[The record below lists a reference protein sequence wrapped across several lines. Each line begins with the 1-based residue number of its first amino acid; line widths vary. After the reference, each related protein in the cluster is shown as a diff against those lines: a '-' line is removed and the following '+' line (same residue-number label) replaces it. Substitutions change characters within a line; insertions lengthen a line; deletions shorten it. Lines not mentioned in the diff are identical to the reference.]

1 MPQICRVR
9 RNTEFQIRAVV
20 RRIESCP
27 KQNNDADELIVEKG
41 IGIGIADFN
50 AESTLSAL
58 GEALERLPEL
68 IKASAVEAKRI
79 RAEDPGYL
87 KPLFFEKLSAEG

>member
-1 MPQICRVR
+1 MF
-9 RNTEFQIRAVV
+9 TEAKSLGVPMVISRDTAIG
-20 RRIESCP
+20 RE
-27 KQNNDADELIVEKG
+27 ATEK
-41 IGIGIADFN
+41 GIGIADFN
-50 AESTLSAL
+50 AESTLRAL